1 MTGKGSCPREPKRV
15 MSYMVKQGNRVLKEE
30 KETVALRRER
40 TLRWIWKVKMDYS
53 LDMLNLTP
61 RQYIRR
67 QPITYTW
74 SLKERLGH

>member
-15 MSYMVKQGNRVLKEE
+15 MSYMVKQGNRILKEE

-67 QPITYTW
+67 QPMTYTW

>member
-67 QPITYTW
+67 QPMTYTW

>member
-30 KETVALRRER
+30 KETAALRRER
-40 TLRWIWKVKMDYS
+40 TLRWIWKIKMDYS
-53 LDMLNLTP
+53 LDMLNLAP

>member
-30 KETVALRRER
+30 KETAALCRER